1 MIKKILYFLILM
13 FTSLVFV
20 DAKEVDVYLFYS
32 ETCYNCAELDKYLEE
47 IKDEYPYM
55 NIVKYEVTQDDENNK
70 LMIDVKSK
78 LKESDYHVP
87 YTVIGTTGI
96 IGFNDT
102 VKNYI
107 TNALTK
113 YSEEDYV
120 DIVDVV
126 KNNLDVSYT
135 INYPE
140 GEYSVP
146 ILGKIDPKNVSLPLI
161 SVVIGLVDGFN
172 PCAMWVLIFLIS
184 MLFNMKDKKR
194 MWFLG
199 ITFLVTSALVYLV
212 FMLAWLQ
219 VAIGLTQI
227 VWVRYIISLI
237 ALIGA
242 YININS
248 YLKSLKKDDGCEVV
262 DETKRK
268 KIFARIKKFTTEKS
282 LLLAMVGIIGLAASV
297 NLIELACSS
306 GLPLVYT
313 QILALNDLSKLQY
326 LIYILIYIFFFLID
340 DIIIFAIAMKTL
352 EISGISTK
360 YTKYSHLIG
369 GIIMLII
376 SLLMAFK
383 PEWLMFN
390 F

>member
-78 LKESDYHVP
+78 LKESDSHVP

-107 TNALTK
+107 INALTK

-146 ILGKIDPKNVSLPLI
+146 ILGKIDPKNVSL
-161 SVVIGLVDGFN
+161 
-172 PCAMWVLIFLIS
+172 
-184 MLFNMKDKKR
+184 
-194 MWFLG
+194 
-199 ITFLVTSALVYLV
+199 
-212 FMLAWLQ
+212 
-219 VAIGLTQI
+219 
-227 VWVRYIISLI
+227 
-237 ALIGA
+237 
-242 YININS
+242 
-248 YLKSLKKDDGCEVV
+248 
-262 DETKRK
+262 
-268 KIFARIKKFTTEKS
+268 TTY
-282 LLLAMVGIIGLAASV
+282 LLL
-297 NLIELACSS
+297 
-306 GLPLVYT
+306 
-313 QILALNDLSKLQY
+313 
-326 LIYILIYIFFFLID
+326 
-340 DIIIFAIAMKTL
+340 
-352 EISGISTK
+352 
-360 YTKYSHLIG
+360 
-369 GIIMLII
+369 
-376 SLLMAFK
+376 
-383 PEWLMFN
+383 
-390 F
+390 